1 MENAVTVARRIFF
14 RIIDLACI
22 LFALEISS
30 FLMLPPDWTILTD
43 YTGASLFTLII
54 FFLTFYMLDCYNVG
68 QEDLRDS
75 LLRVV
80 LAVLI
85 GIVASGFVFYS
96 FEHWRFPKMIFLVL
110 MGITLVLTFAWR
122 VLYFYFDL
130 HRGQPQRIVF
140 VGADRVGRA
149 RTLVEKFMSNV
160 EILGYLGEPGADA
173 SVAGPWLGEYGSAL
187 EVVRSRGANR
197 VFILSESLDPQLARD
212 LFNAKLQGLWIE
224 DMRGMYERLARRVP
238 VDLIHEDWLLME
250 DGFNF
255 NVRLSFRRAKR
266 AFDICFALTLGV
278 VALPVVLL
286 AALAVRLESRGP
298 VIYSQKRVGLHE
310 KEFTVYKIR
319 SMRTDAEKNGA
330 VWASRNDP
338 RITRVGAFIRK
349 TRIDELP
356 QLWNVLIGDMS
367 VIGPRP
373 ERMEFVRELAEKIPF
388 FYVRHTVKPGITG
401 WAQVMYPY
409 GASLEDSRM
418 KLEYDLYYIKHLSV
432 LLELKIIL
440 KTIGVVLFP
449 KGAR

>member
-1 MENAVTVARRIFF
+1 MSESRRIFF

-22 LFALEISS
+22 LLALEISS
-30 FLMLPPDWTILTD
+30 LLMLPPDWTILDD
-43 YTGASLFTLII
+43 YTGASTFTLAV

-80 LAVLI
+80 MAVII
-85 GIVASGFVFYS
+85 GIIASGFVFYS
-96 FEHWRFPKMIFLVL
+96 FEHWRFPKSIFLLL
-110 MGITLVLTFAWR
+110 MLITLALTLGWR
-122 VLYFYFDL
+122 VLYFNFDL
-130 HRGQPQRIVF
+130 RRGAPQRVIF

-149 RTLVEKFMSNV
+149 RALLTKFMPEV
-160 EILGYLGEPGADA
+160 EIAGYLGEQGADEKI
-173 SVAGPWLGEYGSAL
+173 AGPWLGGYDDTLAA
-187 EVVRSRGANR
+187 VANTGANR
-197 VFILSESLDPQLARD
+197 VFLLADGLEPQVARD
-212 LFNAKLQGLWIE
+212 LFNAKLQGLWVE

-250 DGFNF
+250 DGFNL
-255 NVRLSFRRAKR
+255 NVSLTFRRAKR
-266 AFDICFALTLGV
+266 AFDIAFALALGV

-286 AALAVRLESRGP
+286 TAIAVRLESRGP

-319 SMRTDAEKNGA
+319 SMRVDAEKDGA
-330 VWASRNDP
+330 VWAAKNDP
-338 RITRVGAFIRK
+338 RVTRVGAFIRK

-373 ERMEFVRELAEKIPF
+373 ERMAFVTELSEKIPF
-388 FYVRHTVKPGITG
+388 YYVRHTVKPGVTG

-418 KLEYDLYYIKHLSV
+418 KLEYDLYYVKHLSV

-440 KTIGVVLFP
+440 KTIGVILFP
-449 KGAR
+449 TGAR